1 MHGLANV
8 KGQNYLTVNLQVR
21 SQTASV
27 EASVLLTCVLE
38 VSSLNPGHH
47 ITPTTLTEFFWFFL
61 KPSKEMM
68 L

>member
-1 MHGLANV
+1 
-8 KGQNYLTVNLQVR
+8 
-21 SQTASV
+21 
-27 EASVLLTCVLE
+27 VLLTCVLE